1 MQNLTGTAGADRFVV
16 RQAGST
22 ITGFDYAGGDR
33 IVIDL
38 EPGSTSAGIG
48 GSDALD
54 AARATSS
61 ETLTNFDLI
70 NPLRLAGYSA
80 PLTATATGVDV
91 RIPDADGIGTQVFV
105 TISTADLATAT
116 TLVTT
121 LLGSNTSTTVNSAA
135 GTAGAAPGS
144 SAFEVRSRGNTV
156 VDWNDVTV
164 DAARIAGVPPAAS
177 TRYFA
182 LVHAAI
188 NDAVQGIAPVAGR
201 QSYLQSQGL
210 TLAAAPVGA
219 AADVA
224 AAAAA
229 SAVLTNLFT
238 DSANPVSRNTPN
250 GAGTPNVAALYPGI
264 FNAAL
269 NSAIAQSREGGAS
282 QASIDAGLA
291 YGNRVAAAI
300 SSYRRTDGYLRNA
313 TGGTIDPASFN
324 AIYKDGIEN
333 LGVDEAG
340 GENNGTVGRLSNGTS
355 LVGTAA
361 PISTL
366 KLDGTVGRAG
376 AGATTPGAWRRAEDT
391 LLATGTG
398 EFSGLASPEVADVNQ
413 TWFLPKTSFFNDTIG
428 APPGLDSARY
438 VDSVREVRAEG
449 SLLDLPGVGNVSLA
463 NRTTTVNGVTSIVG
477 INAAAN
483 VLGVVTG
490 DADLTDAAFPNAV
503 GIDTPGNLP
512 RTQPDGVGATSADR
526 TVIAHVWANAEGS
539 YGPNYAYQ
547 KIAQQL
553 AINNNDN
560 LATSA
565 YRFAALDLALADGFA
580 NLWDAKWD
588 EDYFWRP
595 VSSIRN
601 ADQLASTASLDDN
614 NWTPREGTP
623 QHPCHPSGTSATAGI
638 ATTLLASFYGENPV
652 GGFTVSADVNGN
664 SARLNN
670 ALISSGNTVSAT
682 DLRGAVNGV
691 ALEEVSR
698 NYTSFSQ
705 AREETR
711 LSRIYAGAHF
721 RFATERGV
729 QLGTNVANY
738 FLANNPFLTPDP
750 TRAPGLAVTA
760 PASGVFSAATAID
773 AVAQAR
779 WLASGA
785 RNYEFG
791 SITVDNASGS
801 IDGLTTDNA
810 GYLALALNRKNVI
823 FNGRSDASAQA
834 ISNSNLTNSESQS
847 AGQLS
852 NTNLIGNT
860 IFYLT
865 ENGVTTLSNTGGS
878 KFASASAGGLNQL
891 TFKDS
896 ANQDVRFEV
905 GAALPAFRTNG
916 RPGGAATNVTISIA
930 RAAAFNNSVGIYAVD
945 DAEGCFDTTGAGGT
959 GAPDG
964 IVDLRV
970 GEAGYLAEALRRAAL
985 NPALTQ
991 ATVNGTSVSSTISLA
1006 AGQSFGLL
1014 LVSNGTLAAASAAGS
1029 TLNVFSSYAG
1039 ANTDKLNHI
1048 VRLGNG
1054 TTEVFGFEDQL
1065 GGGDRDFNDLIVN
1078 INKTAPAVAV

>member
-1 MQNLTGTAGADRFVV
+1 MQNLTGTAGADRFVI

-48 GSDALD
+48 GADALD

-70 NPLRLAGYSA
+70 NPLRLAGYSG

-105 TISTADLATAT
+105 TINTADLATAT

-121 LLGSNTSTTVNSAA
+121 LLGSTTATTVNSAA

-188 NDAVQGIAPVAGR
+188 NDAVQGITPVAGR

-238 DSANPVSRNTPN
+238 DTANPVSRNTPN

-269 NSAIAQSREGGAS
+269 NSAIAQSREAGAT

-313 TGGTIDPASFN
+313 TGATIDPASFN

-355 LVGTAA
+355 LVGTGA

-366 KLDGTVGRAG
+366 KLDGTVGRA
-376 AGATTPGAWRRAEDT
+376 AVGATTPGAWRRGEDT

-413 TWFLPKTSFFNDTIG
+413 TWFLPKTSFFNDSVG
-428 APPGLDSARY
+428 SPPGLDSARY
-438 VDSVREVRAEG
+438 IDSVREVRAEG
-449 SLLDLPGVGNVSLA
+449 SLLDLPGVGSVSLA

-490 DADLTDAAFPNAV
+490 DANPADTAFPNAV
-503 GIDTPGNLP
+503 GGDIPGNLP
-512 RTQPDGVGATSADR
+512 STQPDGVGATSADR

-580 NLWDAKWD
+580 NLWDTKWD

-601 ADQLASTASLDDN
+601 ADQLAGTASLDDN

-664 SARLNN
+664 SARLNS

-698 NYTSFSQ
+698 IYTSFSQ

-738 FLANNPFLTPDP
+738 FLANNPFLAPAP
-750 TRAPGLAVTA
+750 GRAPGLAATA
-760 PASGVFSAATAID
+760 PASGVFSASTAID

-801 IDGLTTDNA
+801 IDGLTSDSA

-834 ISNSNLTNSESQS
+834 ISNSNLTNSERQS

-916 RPGGAATNVTISIA
+916 APGGAATNVTINIA
-930 RAAAFNNSVGIYAVD
+930 RAAAFDNSVGIYAVD
-945 DAEGCFDTTGAGGT
+945 DAEGCFDITGANGT

-970 GEAGYLAEALRRAAL
+970 GQAGYLAEALRRAAL
-985 NPALTQ
+985 NPAINQ
-991 ATVNGTSVSSTISLA
+991 VTVNGTSTSSTISLA

-1014 LVSNGTLAAASAAGS
+1014 LVSNGTIAAASAAGS

-1039 ANTDKLNHI
+1039 ANSDGINHI

-1078 INKTAPAVAV
+1078 VTKV